1 MKTALFSRIRYRCRQ
16 VLQAWQPHFSEE
28 ELVWADAFLAPEERA
43 VFLEMAPADRRHA
56 LDVAHLC
63 HRESGEL
70 SPEGQQLLIKAALL
84 HDMGKRNA
92 SIGLV
97 HRVLYVLLGSW
108 PVKSQA
114 FHGWPLLGKPL
125 SVLAQH
131 ASLGAQEAAR
141 RRWTP
146 ALVELIQRHHGDC
159 RGERKG
165 TEPEHPEISELLT
178 LLQKA
183 DNRC

>member
-1 MKTALFSRIRYRCRQ
+1 MKTELFSRILYRCRQ
-16 VLQAWQPHFSEE
+16 VLQAWQPRFSKE
-28 ELVWADAFLAPEERA
+28 ELVWADAFLTPEERA

-63 HRESGEL
+63 HRASGEL
-70 SPEGQQLLIKAALL
+70 SPEAQQLLLKAALL

-97 HRVLYVLLGSW
+97 HRILYVLLGSR
-108 PVKSQA
+108 PEKSQA
-114 FHGWPLLGKPL
+114 FYGWPLLGKPL
-125 SVLAQH
+125 SVLADH

-141 RRWTP
+141 RHWTP
-146 ALVELIQRHHGDC
+146 ALVELIRRHHGGC
-159 RGERKG
+159 QGERKL
-165 TEPEHPEISELLT
+165 TEPEHPEMGKLLS
-178 LLQKA
+178 LLQEA